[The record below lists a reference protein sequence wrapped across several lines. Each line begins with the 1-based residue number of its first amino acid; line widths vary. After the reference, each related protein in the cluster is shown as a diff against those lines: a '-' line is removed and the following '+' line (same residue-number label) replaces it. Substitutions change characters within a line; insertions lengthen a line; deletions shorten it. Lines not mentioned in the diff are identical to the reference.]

1 MSRHWLAAT
10 LITLM
15 ALVGCSADGDV
26 EAGDA
31 SPTPTPT
38 SSSATATPE
47 DSPSEEASPSTDA
60 SAAAREF
67 VAAVREKVPEIT
79 TDRTD
84 EEIAAIGLLACQG
97 LSSGQTAEQLIAV
110 AQSLGTLDAT
120 ATDPATA
127 RELVKL
133 AIDTTCPDQAG
144 RVDEF

>member
-1 MSRHWLAAT
+1 MSGRSAAAA
-10 LITLM
+10 LLVL
-15 ALVGCSADGDV
+15 ALVGCG
-26 EAGDA
+26 AGDETEADKPTPSPTSTSA
-31 SPTPTPT
+31 SPTP
-38 SSSATATPE
+38 E
-47 DSPSEEASPSTDA
+47 PSESPSTDA

-79 TDRTD
+79 KDRTD
-84 EEIAAIGLLACQG
+84 EEIAALGLLACQG
-97 LSSGQTAEQLIAV
+97 LSSGQTADQLVAA

-127 RELVKL
+127 RELLKL